1 MSDHKLK
8 KYLSESTVV
17 TKNYRHYEFLIDLFT
32 DREYEE
38 IINSIFHSRVCRSI
52 IMFYSLNPD
61 INMLVEPLSLKYE
74 NITGSVCQ
82 DPDNTDY
89 YEMYIN
95 SYKQDYISG
104 VDKNLHSY
112 IQKDDVPI
120 MKAYNTTSLSSGV
133 NFKIYR
139 SNHIIIAN
147 LRSSFMRDKYILTI
161 NNREVCAFII
171 NGNIILLIPN
181 TLFYS
186 EGKTN
191 IIKEWMYP
199 TYNRKPTKELV
210 ESYNAMNYNRYDYTD
225 KSISIKNNKDRF
237 ILQCNDTNSSYKT
250 IDFSNPISP
259 LIAFSVAIIKF
270 DKK

>member
-8 KYLSESTVV
+8 KYLSESVVV

-38 IINSIFHSRVCRSI
+38 IINSIFPSRVCSSI
-52 IMFYSLNPD
+52 IMFYSLNPN
-61 INMLVEPLSLKYE
+61 INMLIEPLSIKYE
-74 NITGSVCQ
+74 NITGSVIQ
-82 DPDNTDY
+82 DYDNTNY
-89 YEMYIN
+89 YEMHIN
-95 SYKQDYISG
+95 GHKYDYTNE
-104 VDKNLHSY
+104 VHKNLHSY
-112 IQKDDVPI
+112 VQQEDVLI
-120 MKAYNTTSLSSGV
+120 MKAYNTTSLNSGV
-133 NFKIYR
+133 NFKITG
-139 SNHIIIAN
+139 SNNILIAN

-171 NGNIILLIPN
+171 NDNIVLLVPN

-210 ESYNAMNYNRYDYTD
+210 ESYKARNYNRYEYND

-237 ILQCNDTNSSYKT
+237 ILKCTDMNSSYKT
-250 IDFSNPISP
+250 IEFSNSISP
-259 LIAFSVAIIKF
+259 LIAFSIAIIKF